1 MRKNPEK
8 ISNYSNIA
16 GCKVNIKIHR
26 GSMRWL
32 SGHLMLKPDE
42 LSLNLKPGTHT
53 AEGPTPI
60 PTSRFLTS
68 TYAS

>member
-1 MRKNPEK
+1 
-8 ISNYSNIA
+8 
-16 GCKVNIKIHR
+16 
-26 GSMRWL
+26 MRWL

-42 LSLNLKPGTHT
+42 LSLNLKRGTHT

-68 TYAS
+68 THAS